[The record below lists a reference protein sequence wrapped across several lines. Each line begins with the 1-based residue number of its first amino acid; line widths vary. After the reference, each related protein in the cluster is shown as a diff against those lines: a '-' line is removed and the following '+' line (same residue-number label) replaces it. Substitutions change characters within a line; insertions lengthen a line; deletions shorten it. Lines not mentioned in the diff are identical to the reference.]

1 MRHARVTR
9 NAEPARARH
18 VQGSVPDRAVRM
30 GYGRAM
36 ATEQECE
43 QALRRFATTLDGM
56 GDGERSRHRLERTVS
71 CHITDLGVTFSGRL
85 KDARLLDLTT
95 EQRPK
100 AQLRLAMAGD
110 DLLALVD
117 GDLDFIPGWAAG
129 RIKVQASM
137 LDLVRLRSLF

>member
-1 MRHARVTR
+1 
-9 NAEPARARH
+9 
-18 VQGSVPDRAVRM
+18 M

-43 QALRRFATTLDGM
+43 QALRRFATTLDGI

-71 CHITDLGVTFSGRL
+71 CHITDLDVTFNGRL

-95 EQRPK
+95 EPGPK
-100 AQLRLAMAGD
+100 AQLRLAMSGE
-110 DLLALVD
+110 DLLALVA
-117 GDLDFIPGWAAG
+117 GDLDFIRGWAAG

-137 LDLVRLRSLF
+137 LDLVRLRSVF